1 MSMHPQSAGR
11 ADGLGRGAGAVA
23 SGRVGRRGSRRL
35 RPIAECLEGRTLL
48 SIGLDSSFGFGGI
61 SEPNLPPSTTTHT
74 YSQYISAI
82 ALQDGQVV
90 EVGTLQ
96 TYNIV
101 GQNIVGETEDLFVTQ
116 LDVDGSDD
124 ATFGTGGTTMIP
136 VVSGGVIDNVTGVDI
151 VVQPDGEIDV
161 LGLATPPGALTAA
174 SQQWVVA
181 QLTPDGSLDTSF
193 GNAGVALIGFGTSSS
208 PQDTLSAAALALA
221 PDGKIVAVGSTSTST
236 SSDQVFAIAQLNANG
251 TPDTTFNGTGTT
263 TVDFHVAGASPEM
276 DTANAVVVQP
286 NGAIVVAGS
295 AQLTDSSSDSPEPT
309 DDAVARLNPDGTLDT
324 TFNGTGL
331 LTFNDDLGGSPSSDS
346 IAAVAL
352 SGSQIV
358 LAGTAS
364 EVFPSSSSTQN
375 FTPSATD
382 VSVVRLNA
390 DGSFDTTFDST
401 GRFLLPTLDQDG
413 TTFNT
418 SAASVIAQPSGAL
431 LIGGTASELNGSTYP
446 GSPSGG
452 LLLSL
457 TPTGALDTSFGTD
470 GAAIIAGT
478 NGDCLDGRA
487 IGRQDRL
494 RHLRRRRPH
503 HGPGAGRH
511 LFDDHHHGDR
521 EEGQGHGRDHHV
533 QHGRESRPPDELLQG
548 PDPEGQKGH
557 QAQEGGHLLRRR
569 HPEPDPHLRPEDG
582 GRLRLQARD
591 HLRGDHRERWASPR
605 RHAHQDH
612 ADHLVIRTRSGP
624 PAPKAP
630 TPAEGADWPAPHFLV
645 P

>member
-11 ADGLGRGAGAVA
+11 ADGLGRGQEPSHRAA
-23 SGRVGRRGSRRL
+23 SGRRGSRRL

-74 YSQYISAI
+74 YSQSISAI

-101 GQNIVGETEDLFVTQ
+101 GQNIVGETEDLFVTR

-208 PQDTLSAAALALA
+208 PQDRLSAAALALA

-236 SSDQVFAIAQLNANG
+236 SGGQVFAIAQLNANG

-263 TVDFHVAGASPEM
+263 TVDFHVDSASPEM

-309 DDAVARLNPDGTLDT
+309 DDAVARLNPDGKLDT

-346 IAAVAL
+346 ITAVAL

-390 DGSFDTTFDST
+390 DGSFDTTFNST
-401 GRFLLPTLDQDG
+401 GRFLLD
-413 TTFNT
+413 
-418 SAASVIAQPSGAL
+418 AR
-431 LIGGTASELNGSTYP
+431 P
-446 GSPSGG
+446 GRDDVQHLGG
-452 LLLSL
+452 LADR
-457 TPTGALDTSFGTD
+457 PAQRGAVDRRD
-470 GAAIIAGT
+470 G
-478 NGDCLDGRA
+478 
-487 IGRQDRL
+487 Q
-494 RHLRRRRPH
+494 
-503 HGPGAGRH
+503 
-511 LFDDHHHGDR
+511 
-521 EEGQGHGRDHHV
+521 
-533 QHGRESRPPDELLQG
+533 
-548 PDPEGQKGH
+548 
-557 QAQEGGHLLRRR
+557 
-569 HPEPDPHLRPEDG
+569 
-582 GRLRLQARD
+582 
-591 HLRGDHRERWASPR
+591 
-605 RHAHQDH
+605 
-612 ADHLVIRTRSGP
+612 
-624 PAPKAP
+624 
-630 TPAEGADWPAPHFLV
+630 
-645 P
+645 